1 MRGVF
6 NPVTWVQ
13 PAIEVTHLIIFFMVP
28 LILWPQTSE
37 LFELNKIYL
46 TYLAAA
52 TLLTLELVKTISSK
66 NPVIVRPALVIPGL
80 LFLAALLVAT
90 ATSTNIHAS
99 LFGNYGRFHGGL
111 LSWLAYGV
119 IYLSL
124 VQQTK
129 ETYLNIIKVSLASAI
144 FVAGWGVLERLGIDA
159 SYWEQDVQARV
170 FSTLG
175 QPNWLAAYLAM
186 LIPWGISFYLKAKIG
201 WQSLGMFGLVLLL
214 YTCFIFT
221 YSRGGNYGLAVGLA
235 VYMLILSQQVLKQY
249 WKKITL
255 VGSALAIVTILFAT
269 PLATQYFGASSPR
282 VVENLEAGNE
292 TGNIRLIV
300 WQGAWQSFLDKPLTG
315 HGLETFGEVFY
326 KFRPVEMNQTGEWD
340 FLFNRAHNEYLNYL
354 ATTGLLGTGAYLV
367 LVAAF
372 YWQARRFLRRERQ
385 SPYFLAIA
393 AAVASMTAYLIQ
405 NIFGFTV
412 VPLALLFV
420 LNLASLGLGRGD
432 KILFTLPQAVKKL
445 VALKMQLVLF
455 LPLVAGLIAISN
467 FWRADLEYV
476 EGAVANDLG
485 QNERAEFYLDRA
497 LRLNPW
503 EPNYLIQLSFAK
515 ASLSKKMGPSSSG
528 LTLAEE
534 AVKVADRAT
543 NLSPHSLPLRRIRT
557 QIFEILTETNSKY
570 LPNLEQSWLT
580 QVDLA
585 PTEPRTYLGTG
596 SFYKKN
602 GQKDLALK
610 YLLMASSLKPDWLPP
625 LLELVNFYRD
635 QKDFARAKLYLTQAQ
650 KIAPKN
656 PEVEALSQKEDP

>member
-6 NPVTWVQ
+6 NPITLVQ

-66 NPVIVRPALVIPGL
+66 NPVLARPALAIPGL

-119 IYLSL
+119 IYFSL

-129 ETYLNIIKVSLASAI
+129 ETYLNIIKVSLAASTL
-144 FVAGWGVLERLGIDA
+144 VAGWGILERLGIDA

-186 LIPWGISFYLKAKIG
+186 LIPWGISFYLKAKTG

>member
-1 MRGVF
+1 MRGNL
-6 NPVTWVQ
+6 NPVTLVQ
-13 PAIEVTHLIIFFMVP
+13 TAIEVTHLIIFFMVP
-28 LILWPQTSE
+28 LILWPHTSE

-52 TLLTLELVKTISSK
+52 TLLTLELIKAFSSK
-66 NPVIVRPALVIPGL
+66 NPALARPALVIPGL
-80 LFLAALLVAT
+80 IFLAALLVAT

-111 LSWLAYGV
+111 MSWFAYGL

-129 ETYLNIIKVSLASAI
+129 ETYLNIIKVSLAASI
-144 FVAGWGVLERLGIDA
+144 LVAGWGILERLGIDA

-186 LIPWGISFYLKAKIG
+186 LIPWAISFYLKAKYG
-201 WQSLGMFGLVLLL
+201 WTTFGMFGLVLLL

-221 YSRGGNYGLAVGLA
+221 FSRGGNYGLAAGLA
-235 VYMLILSQQVLKQY
+235 IYTLIISWQGLKQY
-249 WKKITL
+249 WKKLTSL
-255 VGSALAIVTILFAT
+255 GSAMAIVTILFAT
-269 PLATQYFGASSPR
+269 PLATQYFGTSSPR
-282 VVENLEAGNE
+282 IVENLEAGNE

-300 WQGAWQSFLDKPLTG
+300 WQGAWQSFLDKPFTG

-326 KFRPVEMNQTGEWD
+326 KFRPIEMNETGEWD

-354 ATTGLLGTGAYLV
+354 ATTGLLGTGAYL
-367 LVAAF
+367 LLLAAF
-372 YWQARRFLRRERQ
+372 YWQTGKFLRRERQ

-432 KILFTLPQAVKKL
+432 KISLKLPQAVKKL
-445 VALKMQLVLF
+445 VALKLQFVLF
-455 LPLVAGLIAISN
+455 LPLLASLIIISN

-485 QNERAEFYLDRA
+485 QNERAEFYLSRA
-497 LRLNPW
+497 LQLNPW

-515 ASLSKKMGPSSSG
+515 ASLSKKMVPSSSG
-528 LTLAEE
+528 LLMAKE
-534 AVKVADRAT
+534 AVKVADLAT
-543 NLSPHSLPLRRIRT
+543 ELAPRNLHLHRIKT
-557 QIFEILTETNSKY
+557 QIFEILAELDSKY
-570 LPNLEQSWLT
+570 LPDLEKSWLT
-580 QVDLA
+580 QVSLG
-585 PTEPRTYLGTG
+585 PTEPRAYLGAG
-596 SFYKKN
+596 RFYKSN
-602 GQKDLALK
+602 VQKDLALK
-610 YLLMASSLKPDWLPP
+610 HFLMANSLKPDWLPP
-625 LLELVNFYRD
+625 LLELTNYYRD
-635 QKDFARAKLYLTQAQ
+635 HKDFDRARLYLRQAQ
-650 KIAPKN
+650 KIGPED
-656 PEVEALSQKEDP
+656 PEVGALSQKEDL

>member
-6 NPVTWVQ
+6 NPKNLVQ

-28 LILWPQTSE
+28 LILWPHTSE

-46 TYLAAA
+46 IYLAAA
-52 TLLTLELVKTISSK
+52 ILLTLEILKTISSK
-66 NPVIVRPALVIPGL
+66 NLVLSRPALAIPGL

-90 ATSTNIHAS
+90 TTSTNMHAS

-129 ETYLNIIKVSLASAI
+129 ETYLNIIKVSLAASI
-144 FVAGWGVLERLGIDA
+144 IVAGWGILERLGIDA

-186 LIPWGISFYLKAKIG
+186 LIPWAISFYLKAKSTR
-201 WQSLGMFGLVLLL
+201 QSLGMFGLVLLL

-221 YSRGGNYGLAVGLA
+221 YSRGGNYGLAAGLTIYA
-235 VYMLILSQQVLKQY
+235 LIVSWAGLKQY

-255 VGSALAIVTILFAT
+255 IGSALAIVTILFAT

-326 KFRPVEMNQTGEWD
+326 KFRPIEMNQTGEWD

-354 ATTGLLGTGAYLV
+354 ATTGLFGTGAYL
-367 LVAAF
+367 LLIASF
-372 YWQARRFLRRERQ
+372 YWQAVRFLRRQ
-385 SPYFLAIA
+385 SQNPHFLAIA
-393 AAVASMTAYLIQ
+393 AAVASMTAYLVQ

-420 LNLASLGLGRGD
+420 LNLAGLGLSRDD
-432 KILFTLPQAVKKL
+432 KISFMLPRGMKKL
-445 VALKMQLVLF
+445 VAQKLQFVLF
-455 LPLVAGLIAISN
+455 LPLLASLITISN

-485 QNERAEFYLDRA
+485 QADRAEFYLDKA
-497 LRLNPW
+497 LGLNPW
-503 EPNYLIQLSFAK
+503 EPNYLIQLAFAK
-515 ASLSKKMGPSSSG
+515 ATLSKYADPTPSG
-528 LTLAEE
+528 LRLAEE
-534 AVKVADRAT
+534 AVKVSDRAT
-543 NLSPHSLPLRRIRT
+543 GLAPSSLSLHRIKT
-557 QIFEILTETNSKY
+557 QIFEILTETNNKY
-570 LPNLEQSWLT
+570 LPDLEQSWLT
-580 QVDLA
+580 QVGLA
-585 PTEPRTYLGTG
+585 PTEPRAYLGAG
-596 SFYKKN
+596 RFYTKS
-602 GQKDLALK
+602 GQKTLALK
-610 YLLMASSLKPDWLPP
+610 YFLMANSLKPDWLPP
-625 LLELVNFYRD
+625 LLELANFYRD
-635 QKDFARAKLYLTQAQ
+635 QNDSARARLYLKQAQ

-656 PEVEALSQKEDP
+656 PEVEALSQKEDL